1 MAGRDATGP
10 LGVGPGTGRGM
21 GPCSGDAVPQ
31 VGFGHGHRRRWWSR
45 AAGFWGWPRW
55 GVGGVAEVPSTREE
69 EVALLKAEGE
79 RLRAELEALDRRLAE
94 IEPED

>member
-10 LGVGPGTGRGM
+10 MGEGPRTGRGL
-21 GPCSGDAVPQ
+21 GPCSGNPVPQ
-31 VGFGHGHRRRWWSR
+31 YGFGHGHQQRWWSR
-45 AAGFWGWPRW
+45 IAGFWGRPRW

-69 EVALLKAEGE
+69 EVALLKADGE

-94 IEPED
+94 LEPKE